1 MVFSSSEQGN
11 WSRTVSVLSYWRE
24 FGARYVR
31 ALCTRPDGETGST
44 IMHTPS
50 PPDAELAWLALAA
63 PPMNGAEYL
72 TASVLQSLWQDL
84 DRAFGLELSESKC
97 GVQEFLKR
105 CNAAWNL
112 VGRVDFNFAENR
124 KDDAAPFAFLAT
136 YTTRL
141 PANGKAQHLP
151 LAQALGECGRGQQE
165 KR

>member
-1 MVFSSSEQGN
+1 
-11 WSRTVSVLSYWRE
+11 
-24 FGARYVR
+24 
-31 ALCTRPDGETGST
+31 
-44 IMHTPS
+44 
-50 PPDAELAWLALAA
+50 
-63 PPMNGAEYL
+63 
-72 TASVLQSLWQDL
+72 
-84 DRAFGLELSESKC
+84 
-97 GVQEFLKR
+97 LKR